1 MTENRVPGKEKPRNR
16 KGYGGFSEVRKMGLE
31 PTLKVLKAARG
42 ADSQILGRL
51 LGHTFSAGAEIMPLK
66 CVKSSFA
73 YRSS

>member
-16 KGYGGFSEVRKMGLE
+16 KGYGGFSVMRKMGLE
-31 PTLKVLKAARG
+31 PTLKGSKAARG
-42 ADSQILGRL
+42 AGSQNLGRL
-51 LGHTFSAGAEIMPLK
+51 LGHTFSDGAEMMPLK